1 MFLHKQPDFKKSEIK
16 GRKGGKFLMQEF
28 KKNIEKSLAAANTF
42 RDFIYQGQTSF
53 MHYRYGVANKL
64 FLFFF

>member
-42 RDFIYQGQTSF
+42 RGFYLSRSNF
-53 MHYRYGVANKL
+53 VYAL
-64 FLFFF
+64 PL